1 MGKQNTSI
9 TLNWVAS
16 LFEDATLLATNKI
29 WTRKELKMRNSSQT
43 IRLHIGKFVVWL
55 RLWNSLL
62 LIYFLFISKSWYWHR
77 TKLNLK
83 LWCRTCTI
91 LYYFYV
97 IDFHERKKNN
107 ASAEPWFDVLMGVN
121 TKLNH
126 IFTLWMLQMRIFTFA
141 LACMHCAL
149 VGSSEKK
156 KLSHMNI
163 RFLEKYRMLNRA
175 HARQ

>member
-16 LFEDATLLATNKI
+16 LFEDATSLATNKI

-43 IRLHIGKFVVWL
+43 VRLHIGKFVVWL

-97 IDFHERKKNN
+97 IDF
-107 ASAEPWFDVLMGVN
+107 
-121 TKLNH
+121 
-126 IFTLWMLQMRIFTFA
+126 Q
-141 LACMHCAL
+141 
-149 VGSSEKK
+149 EKK
-156 KLSHMNI
+156 IMQVRNHDSMFWWVSIPNSIIYSHCECC
-163 RFLEKYRMLNRA
+163 RCEFLHLLWPACTALWLVQAKKRSCHIWTLDS
-175 HARQ
+175 